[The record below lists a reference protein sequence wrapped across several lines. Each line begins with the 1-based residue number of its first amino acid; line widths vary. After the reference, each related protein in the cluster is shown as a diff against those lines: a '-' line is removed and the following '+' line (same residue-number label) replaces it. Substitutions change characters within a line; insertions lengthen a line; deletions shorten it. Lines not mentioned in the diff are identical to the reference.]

1 MRYLIRFSYD
11 GTKFNGFQR
20 QNNVR
25 NVQGVLEQTLSNY
38 LNEEIVIKGAGR
50 TDAGVHA
57 LCQCAHFDTK
67 IVLTKKDL
75 KYINA
80 LLKDINIFF
89 IKKVSDN
96 FHARY
101 SVLKKTYLYKI
112 NVGDFDDSKVGYY
125 YQIKRNLD
133 IKLMKDA
140 CRLFLGTHDF
150 HNFVSGNRDDY
161 TSTIFKVSLR
171 KKKDILLIEF
181 TGIGFY
187 RYMVRHL
194 VGAIIDVG
202 KKRVSIDTLKDM
214 LDNPNLKKQLSVAPA
229 EGLYLIAIKY

>member
-1 MRYLIRFSYD
+1 MLDYQIKLNPDS
-11 GTKFNGFQR
+11 
-20 QNNVR
+20 
-25 NVQGVLEQTLSNY
+25 SSY
-38 LNEEIVIKGAGR
+38 LNCSCINSIYTCTVP
-50 TDAGVHA
+50 VN
-57 LCQCAHFDTK
+57 HF
-67 IVLTKKDL
+67 
-75 KYINA
+75 
-80 LLKDINIFF
+80 
-89 IKKVSDN
+89 
-96 FHARY
+96 
-101 SVLKKTYLYKI
+101 YK
-112 NVGDFDDSKVGYY
+112 NKEGYY
-125 YQIKRNLD
+125 YQIKRDLD
-133 IKLMKDA
+133 IKLMKEA
-140 CRLFLGTHDF
+140 CKIFIGTHDF

-229 EGLYLIAIKY
+229 EGLYLVAIKY